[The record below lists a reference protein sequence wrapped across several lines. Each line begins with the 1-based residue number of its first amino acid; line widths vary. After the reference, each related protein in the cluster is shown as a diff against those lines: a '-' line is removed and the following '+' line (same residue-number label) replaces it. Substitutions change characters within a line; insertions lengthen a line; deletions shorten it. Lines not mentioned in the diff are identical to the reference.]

1 MCGSLRCR
9 YQHSWTGNCK
19 LDLTRRRPPND
30 AACADEEE
38 GEDMPLEKCTWKRS
52 ESLCPDTYWD
62 ASCGESFILTDGT
75 PKENSMNY
83 CPFCGGELIEAEDE
97 EE

>member
-1 MCGSLRCR
+1 
-9 YQHSWTGNCK
+9 
-19 LDLTRRRPPND
+19 
-30 AACADEEE
+30 
-38 GEDMPLEKCTWKRS
+38 
-52 ESLCPDTYWD
+52 
-62 ASCGESFILTDGT
+62 LTDGT